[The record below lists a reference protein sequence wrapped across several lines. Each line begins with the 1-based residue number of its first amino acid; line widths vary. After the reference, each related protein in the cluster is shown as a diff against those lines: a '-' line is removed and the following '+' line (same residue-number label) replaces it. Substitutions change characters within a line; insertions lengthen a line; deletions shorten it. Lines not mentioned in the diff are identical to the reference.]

1 MSKVMGAVTD
11 GGRHRMR
18 LVGALVAAVLAAGL
32 VPWVGADTA
41 RPSGWGTATAMTG
54 ATTTSCSSPPTA

>member
-32 VPWVGADTA
+32 VPWVGADSA
-41 RPSGWGTATAMTG
+41 RPSGWGHGQVTG